1 MSSVKRFWVA
11 AAAMLLAIPTL
22 PALSGAQATRRVSG
36 IVTVQ
41 GSSEPVPGATIQV
54 VGTALGGTT
63 NESGQFNISVPEGT
77 QQLRVRPVTYRP
89 PIRPA

>member
-54 VGTALGGTT
+54 V
-63 NESGQFNISVPEGT
+63 EVPPGP
-77 QQLRVRPVTYRP
+77 PVLQTLVAEVYGPDADR
-89 PIRPA
+89 RLEQVVVLPAR